1 MAVTTN
7 TIQCFFD
14 LLTNANTPTQKLVRH
29 YSILVTFVRV
39 YISFWQNKM
48 SRSIF
53 HEKSMLLANL
63 VGWLTP
69 HYESCL
75 FELVN
80 LISFVGLSKSDCFFH
95 GSQCFIG
102 YFIGFL
108 CTIC

>member
-48 SRSIF
+48 NRSIF
-53 HEKSMLLANL
+53 HEKKCAASQL
-63 VGWLTP
+63 GWLASNT
-69 HYESCL
+69 L
-75 FELVN
+75 
-80 LISFVGLSKSDCFFH
+80 
-95 GSQCFIG
+95 
-102 YFIGFL
+102 
-108 CTIC
+108 